1 MPELSLSDIDQISSD
16 VRSLEIT
23 FSHLSDELIDHICC
37 DVEAEMLKGISF
49 SEAYRKIK
57 QKIGSGRRL
66 KEIQEETLY
75 AVDSKYRKMKNTM
88 KISGVA
94 GTILFGCA
102 ALFKIM
108 HWPIAGVLMTMGA
121 LILALVFM
129 PSALSVLWKET
140 HSRKRLFLFIS
151 VFFAALFF
159 ISGILFKVQHWPGAG
174 LILTLAG
181 VFAVLFFI
189 PSLLYS
195 SLKDPESKPRRLLY
209 VLGAIGIMLFISGYI
224 FKMQHWP
231 MAALLLFL
239 GLFILF
245 VVVLPWYTH
254 MTWKNEN
261 FIRAEFIFLVVGSMA
276 VIIPASM
283 VATNIQ
289 RTFDN
294 GYFTN
299 LAQQKA
305 VYDYLSETN
314 ASLMEMY
321 SRSFGNEKMQ
331 QLHSKTDSLIR
342 IVNQAGSRLVSVTET
357 KRRGLAANTPGIDQ
371 AADVQ
376 PVSYENLSN
385 PFNMYAVQSMLS
397 PGTKLRTEI
406 ESALQAY
413 KTFLTGIIPSEK
425 LPVTEGLLDPAAFL
439 PLSAEGSRKI
449 SMISGLHSLALL
461 KNAVLTAENSA
472 LKSIIDSI
480 SN

>member
-1 MPELSLSDIDQISSD
+1 MHELSLSDIDLISRD
-16 VRSLEIT
+16 VRSQEIT

-37 DVEAEMLKGISF
+37 DVEAEMQKGISF
-49 SEAYRKIK
+49 SEAYRIIRLKM
-57 QKIGSGRRL
+57 GSGRRL

-88 KISGVA
+88 RISGVA
-94 GTILFGCA
+94 GTILFGFA

-108 HWPIAGVLMTMGA
+108 HWPLAGVLMTMGA
-121 LILALVFM
+121 LALAFVFM

-140 HSRKRLFLFIS
+140 HSRKRLFLFVS
-151 VFFAALFF
+151 AVFAALFF
-159 ISGILFKVQHWPGAG
+159 IAGILFKVQHWPGAG

-195 SLKDPESKPRRLLY
+195 GLKDPESKPKRLLY

-231 MAALLLFL
+231 SAALLLFL

-245 VVVLPWYTH
+245 VVVRPWYTH
-254 MTWKNEN
+254 LTWKNEN

-283 VATNIQ
+283 VVTNIQ

-299 LAQQKA
+299 LAQQRA
-305 VYDYLSETN
+305 VYEYLSETN
-314 ASLMEMY
+314 NRLMETY
-321 SRSFGNEKMQ
+321 SRSIGYDKMQ
-331 QLHSKTDSLIR
+331 QLHSKTDSLIG
-342 IVNQAGSRLVSVTET
+342 IVNKAGSKLVSVTET
-357 KRRGLAANTPGIDQ
+357 KQQRSAANSTGMGLTD
-371 AADVQ
+371 DSQ
-376 PVSYENLSN
+376 PVSYNNLSN
-385 PFNMYAVQSMLS
+385 PFNMFAVESLLN
-397 PGTKLRTEI
+397 PGTTLRTEI
-406 ESALQAY
+406 ENALSAYRKYLS
-413 KTFLTGIIPSEK
+413 GIIPAGE
-425 LPVTEGLLDPAAFL
+425 LPGTEMLLDPSAFL
-439 PLSAEGSRKI
+439 PLSAGGSRKI
-449 SMISGLHSLALL
+449 SMISGLHSLSLL

>member
-1 MPELSLSDIDQISSD
+1 MHELSLSNIDQIIRD
-16 VRSLEIT
+16 VRGQEIT
-23 FSHLSDELIDHICC
+23 FSHLPDELIDHICC
-37 DVEAEMLKGISF
+37 DVEHEMQKGISF
-49 SEAYRKIK
+49 SDAYRIIR
-57 QKIGSGRRL
+57 QKMGSGRRL

-108 HWPIAGVLMTMGA
+108 HWPMAGALMTLGA
-121 LILALVFM
+121 FILAVVFM

-140 HSRKRLFLFIS
+140 HSSKRLFLFIS
-151 VFFAALFF
+151 AFFAALFF
-159 ISGILFKVQHWPGAG
+159 ITGILFKVQHWPGSG

-195 SLKDPESKPRRLLY
+195 GLKDPESKPKRLLY
-209 VLGAIGIMLFISGYI
+209 VLGAIGTMFFISGYI

-231 MAALLLFL
+231 LAALLLFL

-245 VVVLPWYTH
+245 VVVFPWYTH
-254 MTWKNEN
+254 VSWRNEN

-283 VATNIQ
+283 VVTNIQ
-289 RTFDN
+289 RSFDS
-294 GYFTN
+294 GYFNN

-314 ASLMEMY
+314 ASLMERY

-342 IVNQAGSRLVSVTET
+342 IVNYAESRLVSVTET
-357 KRRGLAANTPGIDQ
+357 NRRGLAANTPGTDQ

-376 PVSYENLSN
+376 PVGYENLSN
-385 PFNMYAVQSMLS
+385 PFNMYAVESLLS
-397 PGTKLRTEI
+397 PGTRLRTEI
-406 ESALQAY
+406 ENALGAY
-413 KTFLTGIIPSEK
+413 KTFITGIIPADELS
-425 LPVTEGLLDPAAFL
+425 VTEGLLDPAAFL
-439 PLSAEGSRKI
+439 PKPAGGARNI
-449 SMISGLHSLALL
+449 SLISGLHSLALL